1 MNLEVFK
8 IWISFQCISLIG
20 KSADFVLGYIGSLE
34 PEVLCIAKRALSVS
48 LCPDYFVSV
57 TLGGSFFILCWCCL
71 PLTFTLS
78 DTRKWALVIDFD
90 CQLEPWGS

>member
-8 IWISFQCISLIG
+8 IWISFQCIYLIG

-48 LCPDYFVSV
+48 LCPDWNHGGVSK
-57 TLGGSFFILCWCCL
+57 
-71 PLTFTLS
+71 S
-78 DTRKWALVIDFD
+78 DFKADFART
-90 CQLEPWGS
+90 